1 MYHYE
6 AGGVAGVSAMGPGVP
21 PGFSAINLSVK
32 IAAAQAQRPRSPTIR
47 DPRDP
52 RPAIDLSTSSGSPQ
66 VRNNKVISLYIHSLL
81 FFNAI
86 WFKIPT
92 SSTPFHFKFNLENSR
107 LSLKNTVL

>member
-6 AGGVAGVSAMGPGVP
+6 AGGVGAVGGVGAMGPGVP

-32 IAAAQAQRPRSPTIR
+32 IAAAQAQRPRSPTPR

-66 VRNNKVISLYIHSLL
+66 VRIESQKVIEC
-81 FFNAI
+81 FFRN
-86 WFKIPT
+86 
-92 SSTPFHFKFNLENSR
+92 
-107 LSLKNTVL
+107 

>member
-6 AGGVAGVSAMGPGVP
+6 ASGVGGVGVSAMGPGVP

-32 IAAAQAQRPRSPTIR
+32 IAAAQAQRPRSPTPR

-66 VRNNKVISLYIHSLL
+66 VRFSEIVIKMNIVLVTHK
-81 FFNAI
+81 N
-86 WFKIPT
+86 T
-92 SSTPFHFKFNLENSR
+92 ERFKFLLVLGLRSR
-107 LSLKNTVL
+107 FVYHDPIFN

>member
-6 AGGVAGVSAMGPGVP
+6 ASTGVGGVASVGAMGPGVP

-32 IAAAQAQRPRSPTIR
+32 IAAAQAHRPRSPTPR

-66 VRNNKVISLYIHSLL
+66 VRNRAQTISHQIRRFFFADNHSD
-81 FFNAI
+81 I
-86 WFKIPT
+86 K
-92 SSTPFHFKFNLENSR
+92 
-107 LSLKNTVL
+107 

>member
-6 AGGVAGVSAMGPGVP
+6 TGTGVAGVGTVSAMGTGVP

-32 IAAAQAQRPRSPTIR
+32 IAAAQAQRPRSPTPR

-66 VRNNKVISLYIHSLL
+66 VRPC
-81 FFNAI
+81 AC
-86 WFKIPT
+86 
-92 SSTPFHFKFNLENSR
+92 
-107 LSLKNTVL
+107 

>member
-6 AGGVAGVSAMGPGVP
+6 AGSGVGAVGGVAAMGPGVP

-32 IAAAQAQRPRSPTIR
+32 IAAAQAQRPRSPTPR

-66 VRNNKVISLYIHSLL
+66 VRIDTTKGLD
-81 FFNAI
+81 
-86 WFKIPT
+86 KT
-92 SSTPFHFKFNLENSR
+92 
-107 LSLKNTVL
+107 